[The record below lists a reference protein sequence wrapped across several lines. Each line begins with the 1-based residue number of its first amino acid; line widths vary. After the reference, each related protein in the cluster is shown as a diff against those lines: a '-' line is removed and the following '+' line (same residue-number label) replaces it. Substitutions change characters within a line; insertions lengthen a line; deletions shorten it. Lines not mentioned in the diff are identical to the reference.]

1 MGSFLGVL
9 AILGLALL
17 IWWRI
22 RDARRAG
29 DGPDASG
36 TDVRLNVRRLMHGRS
51 GEAHPAD
58 AVDDPRL
65 AAAGVVVAVATMDGP
80 ISQAEIGRMKRA
92 AQETFEISEREA
104 LDVLSFG
111 RWIAGECATNGE
123 AVRRLSRIV
132 LRTAGPEA
140 GPDLVRMIEE
150 VATAGGTELGPD
162 ERDAI
167 AIVRSAFGME
177 PARRRQG

>member
-1 MGSFLGVL
+1 
-9 AILGLALL
+9 
-17 IWWRI
+17 
-22 RDARRAG
+22 
-29 DGPDASG
+29 
-36 TDVRLNVRRLMHGRS
+36 
-51 GEAHPAD
+51 AD
-58 AVDDPRL
+58 TVDDPRL

-80 ISQAEIGRMKRA
+80 ISQAEIGRLTRA

-104 LDVLSFG
+104 LELLSFG

-123 AVRRLSRIV
+123 AVRRLSKIV

-140 GPDLVRMIEE
+140 GPDLVRMIED
-150 VATAGGTELGPD
+150 VTTAGGSDLGPE

-167 AIVRSAFGME
+167 ATVRHAFGME